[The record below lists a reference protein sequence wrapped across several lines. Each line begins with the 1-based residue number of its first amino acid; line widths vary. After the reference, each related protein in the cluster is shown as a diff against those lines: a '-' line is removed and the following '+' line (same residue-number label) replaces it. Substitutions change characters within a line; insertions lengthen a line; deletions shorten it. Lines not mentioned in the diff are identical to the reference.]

1 MLISIYYS
9 IHIIHVTHKNNY
21 QVLSIK
27 YQLTVAIRF
36 YRFLSDAPK
45 PDVEKVHIPLVTL
58 LVNGGDGSLEACAE
72 SLCNQIPL
80 VAIVGSGRAAEVVIL
95 IHKFMIK
102 YKKQ

>member
-1 MLISIYYS
+1 MSIIVFISN
-9 IHIIHVTHKNNY
+9 HLTHKYNY
-21 QVLSIK
+21 QVLSIS
-27 YQLTVAIRF
+27 LPLLCRF
-36 YRFLSDAPK
+36 YSFLLDAPK

-95 IHKFMIK
+95 IHKFIIK